1 MIKNKIEKHKKE
13 LLEKK
18 EREIKE
24 RKQKIEAAYSKLQK
38 EHGGLNGTD
47 DTGYDEQSMEMY
59 IKDEKA

>member
-24 RKQKIEAAYSKLQK
+24 RKQKIEDAYSKLQK

-47 DTGYDEQSMEMY
+47 NTGYD
-59 IKDEKA
+59 D